1 MLYLAYDTET
11 TGLPLNQACS
21 DPYDTLNWP
30 RIYQIAAILFDDEGF
45 EYGSM
50 NRLIRPNG
58 WVIPKVDDF
67 LKSMGEEG
75 FHEKLGIT
83 TEYLMDSG
91 IPLHKA
97 IDEFVGLAD
106 QCDAKVCHNASFGSP
121 VMLCEFFRVKHF
133 PFKWNDKVQ
142 HCTKLITEPILKI
155 PGYHPGTYKWPTLQ
169 EAYKHFFGKE
179 FDGAHDALADVRA
192 TMDVFLEVEYLL

>member
-1 MLYLAYDTET
+1 MMYLAYDTET
-11 TGLPLNQACS
+11 TGLPIDFACA

-30 RIYQIAAILFDDEGF
+30 RVYQVAAILFDDEGF

-50 NRLIRPNG
+50 NKLVKPNG

-83 TEYLMDSG
+83 TEHLMEVG
-91 IPLHKA
+91 TPLHKVVA
-97 IDEFVGLAD
+97 EFIELANK
-106 QCDAKVCHNASFGSP
+106 CDAKVCHSASFDDP
-121 VMLCEFFRVKHF
+121 VMYCEFFRIKHF
-133 PFKWNDKVQ
+133 PQSWKMKPQ
-142 HCTKLITEPILKI
+142 HCTKLITEPILQLPSKY
-155 PGYHPGTYKWPTLQ
+155 PGRYKWPSLQ
-169 EAYKHFFGKE
+169 EAHKYFFGRE

>member
-1 MLYLAYDTET
+1 MYLAYDTET
-11 TGLPLNQACS
+11 TGLPIDFACS

-30 RIYQIAAILFDDEGF
+30 RVYQVAAILFDDEGF
-45 EYGSM
+45 EYASM
-50 NRLIRPNG
+50 NKLVKPDG

-83 TEYLMDSG
+83 TEMLLDEG
-91 IPLHKA
+91 TEIHKV
-97 IDEFVGLAD
+97 IDEFVDLAN
-106 QCDAKVCHNASFGSP
+106 QCDAKVCHNASFDEP
-121 VMLCEFFRVKHF
+121 VMYCEFFRRKLF
-133 PFKWNDKVQ
+133 PPFWKSKPQ
-142 HCTKLITEPILKI
+142 HCTKLITEPILQL

-169 EAYKHFFGKE
+169 QAYTHFFGRE